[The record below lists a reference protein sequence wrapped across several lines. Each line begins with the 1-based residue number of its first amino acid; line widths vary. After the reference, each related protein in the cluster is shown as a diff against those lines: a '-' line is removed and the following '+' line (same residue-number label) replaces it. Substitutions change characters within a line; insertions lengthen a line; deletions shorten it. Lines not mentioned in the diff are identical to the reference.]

1 MNYSK
6 VLSKIKPPEQERTKI
21 FETASNVISK
31 LNLKGAQP
39 MLGGSIAKGTWL
51 SGNNDIDVYVRF
63 NKESAEKDISKLL
76 ENALKN
82 FKGVK
87 RVHGS
92 RDYFQIDNNGLI
104 VELIPIL
111 KIDSPEEAKNITD
124 ISPLHVEWVTQALFK
139 KSNLADDIRLAK
151 SFLDAAGIYGAES
164 YIHGFSGYSVE
175 ILIIHYG
182 GFEKF
187 LKAASKWKGK
197 TIIDT
202 ANYYKGSPLEHL
214 NESKIMGNL
223 ILIDPVQK
231 ERNAA
236 SSVSFES
243 FELLVKA
250 AKRYLSRPSLSFFE
264 KKKVNL
270 NQLKK
275 NGYLVIYLTAIEGS
289 DDVIG
294 TKLYKCY
301 HYFLQILHEFGIKD
315 SGFDFNGKK
324 ALIWIK
330 PVNKKLPKKKRH
342 YGPPENVK
350 YALSDF
356 IKKWGGK
363 NVKIEKGRSYVM
375 VDRKFTDAKK
385 LIQHEINDV
394 YIKDR
399 SKSGELI

>member
-1 MNYSK
+1 MDYRK
-6 VLSKIKPPEQERTKI
+6 VLSKIKPSEQERKKI

-31 LNLKGAQP
+31 LNIKDAQP

-51 SGNNDIDVYVRF
+51 SGNNDIDIYVRF
-63 NKESAEKDISKLL
+63 NKEYAEKDISKLL
-76 ENALKN
+76 ENSLKG
-82 FKGVK
+82 FKNLK
-87 RVHGS
+87 KVHGS
-92 RDYFQIDNNGLI
+92 RDYFQIDNDGLI

-111 KIDSPEEAKNITD
+111 RIDSPTEAKNITD
-124 ISPLHVEWVTQALFK
+124 ISPLHVEWVTKALFK
-139 KSNLADDIRLAK
+139 KPNLADDVRLAK
-151 SFLDAAGIYGAES
+151 SFLDAAGVYGAES

-202 ANYYKGSPLEHL
+202 ANYYKDSPLKHL

-250 AKRYLSRPSLSFFE
+250 AKKYLIRPSLSFFE
-264 KKKVNL
+264 KKKVNVT
-270 NQLKK
+270 QLKK
-275 NGYLVIYLTAIEGS
+275 NGYLVISLTAMEGS

-301 HYFLQILHEFGIKD
+301 HYFLQILTEFGVKD
-315 SGFDFNGKK
+315 SGFDFDGKK

-342 YGPPENVK
+342 YGPPEKVK

-363 NVKIEKGRSYVM
+363 NVKIEEGRSYVM
-375 VDRKFTDAKK
+375 VDREFTDAKK
-385 LIQHEINDV
+385 LIRHEINDV

-399 SKSGELI
+399 SKLRKLI